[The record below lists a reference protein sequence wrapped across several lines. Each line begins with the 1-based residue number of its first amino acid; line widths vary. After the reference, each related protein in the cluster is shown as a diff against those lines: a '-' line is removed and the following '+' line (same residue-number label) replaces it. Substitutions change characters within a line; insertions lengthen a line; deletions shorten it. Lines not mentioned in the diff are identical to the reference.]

1 MTIASDRS
9 GAVMPSQST
18 FMEVLVPAKLFG
30 RSTVLSFTS
39 AVAMTFSSSMPI
51 FAAGF
56 TPEQAATGQ
65 TDYRSHCAHCHGVR
79 LEGTEAPGLFGQDIM
94 GNWDTAGG
102 LYDFIAVAMPPA
114 EPGQLGEET
123 YLNIVAYIMQENG
136 AEPGDTALDT
146 ENMASVSLV
155 AETKDGAA
163 QMALANQETASED
176 EGDTNVPQAFTWGK
190 ELPQY
195 KK

>member
-1 MTIASDRS
+1 MNIASDRTGVVS
-9 GAVMPSQST
+9 PSRST
-18 FMEVLVPAKLFG
+18 LMEVLVPAKLFG
-30 RSTVLSFTS
+30 RSTVLTVTS

-56 TPEQAATGQ
+56 TPEQAKTGQ
-65 TDYRSHCAHCHGVR
+65 TDYQSHCAHCHGVQ

-102 LYDFIAVAMPPA
+102 LYDFISVAMPPA
-114 EPGQLGEET
+114 EPGQLGEDT
-123 YLNIVAYIMQENG
+123 YLNIVAFIMQENG
-136 AEPGDTALDT
+136 AKPGDTALDT

-163 QMALANQETASED
+163 QMALANQETAGAD

-190 ELPQY
+190 ELPQF